1 MCHISPMQLAQVLH
15 QIFSAFD
22 TTVQALDLF
31 KVDTVGDAFIV
42 AAWLPNHDLT
52 PTNGILYVYVC
63 LQTLNPEQSQNAR
76 EPRLR
81 CDGTRRHGRAQDF
94 RVT

>member
-52 PTNGILYVYVC
+52 PTNGILYVSCMDLTPTNGILYVYVC
-63 LQTLNPEQSQNAR
+63 LYSNPK
-76 EPRLR
+76 P
-81 CDGTRRHGRAQDF
+81 
-94 RVT
+94 